1 MPCFDI
7 CPYWGFYLT
16 QCTCNYMEED
26 YSDKQLVA
34 SRWET
39 FQDVQ
44 VGDNLWPDR
53 NKVTFPVENAHYDC
67 ERMWIKAKSKTLH
80 LSSSQFILSLMFPR
94 CHYENALER
103 QITYLE
109 KEREGKYDWYM

>member
-1 MPCFDI
+1 
-7 CPYWGFYLT
+7 
-16 QCTCNYMEED
+16 MEED

-67 ERMWIKAKSKTLH
+67 ERMWIK
-80 LSSSQFILSLMFPR
+80 
-94 CHYENALER
+94 
-103 QITYLE
+103 E
-109 KEREGKYDWYM
+109 KKKK

>member
-1 MPCFDI
+1 
-7 CPYWGFYLT
+7 
-16 QCTCNYMEED
+16 MEED

-44 VGDNLWPDR
+44 VGDNFWPDR
-53 NKVTFPVENAHYDC
+53 NKVTFPVENAHCDC

-94 CHYENALER
+94 CHHEDALER